1 MAKGELHYELLSA
14 RQGLRN
20 LRTQQMLAGQGI
32 SSVSSSQDA
41 SCPTSGHTGFI
52 WSYLY
57 KSKPNRTKT
66 GNTMTDPGVLLNKRT
81 KTTSLRETFYLTHET
96 ATFLPKLWLIEYIKL
111 TH

>member
-20 LRTQQMLAGQGI
+20 LRTHQILAGQGI
-32 SSVSSSQDA
+32 SSVSTSQDA
-41 SCPTSGHTGFI
+41 PCPTSGHTGFI

-66 GNTMTDPGVLLNKRT
+66 GNTMTDPGVLLNERT
-81 KTTSLRETFYLTHET
+81 KTASLRDILFNT
-96 ATFLPKLWLIEYIKL
+96 
-111 TH
+111 